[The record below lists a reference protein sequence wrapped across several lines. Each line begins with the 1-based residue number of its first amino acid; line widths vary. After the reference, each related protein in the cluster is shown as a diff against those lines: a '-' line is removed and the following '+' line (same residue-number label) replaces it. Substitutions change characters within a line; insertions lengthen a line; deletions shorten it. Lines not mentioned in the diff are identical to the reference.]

1 MWKWMFRTGRLLV
14 TAVLVCFVSV
24 WTTGYI
30 VNSYL
35 DTVLKQ
41 MGLPLQ
47 VQPPGLTDIWAKLWR
62 AGTQKEHEPGKNPR
76 GSGVMM
82 ESGASAENWAA
93 DEAWSNRAAG
103 GQAEYDGWQGDF
115 LWEEDLSS
123 GEAGQPKLA
132 PPQDGPQLGAGDGRL
147 AISEEERET
156 LRAIMMQLNE
166 EELLQLARLLADGW
180 TVPEWEAAAALLR
193 NALSPE
199 DYNILMEILN
209 KAAAQPAYSPHSSEN
224 QAF

>member
-14 TAVLVCFVSV
+14 TAVLVCLVSV

-35 DTVLKQ
+35 ETVLKQ
-41 MGLPLQ
+41 MGLPVQ
-47 VQPPGLTDIWAKLWR
+47 VQPPGLTDIWGKLWG
-62 AGTQKEHEPGKNPR
+62 AGTQEEHDSGKNPR
-76 GSGVMM
+76 GSGSTVQG
-82 ESGASAENWAA
+82 SASAENWTA
-93 DEAWSNRAAG
+93 DDAWSNRAVE
-103 GQAEYDGWQGDF
+103 GQAEYGGWQGDF
-115 LWEEDLSS
+115 LQGDDFSS
-123 GEAGQPKLA
+123 GEAGLPKLA
-132 PPQDGPQLGAGDGRL
+132 PPQDGPLFGAGESRL

-180 TVPEWEAAAALLR
+180 TASEWEEAAALLQ

-209 KAAAQPAYSPHSSEN
+209 KAAAQPVYSPHSPEN
-224 QAF
+224 RAF